1 MLLFYRQQHMQMDI
15 ANLNMGRCLLTL
27 IEEDAAA
34 SLAPL
39 SLVFLIFER
48 FDVSNPLV
56 SLSTVR
62 H

>member
-34 SLAPL
+34 SLL